1 MRQASPT
8 GAWVVG
14 RRGFLLAG
22 AAGLAAGGL
31 GARPARAATE
41 TDLAFANFGLAN
53 AYLLADFYARSLET
67 GRLGTGARPAL
78 RAGRRA
84 SNLHARAL
92 TELLAGAGEAP
103 ATPED
108 FAFEWPETTFQ
119 TAVAIRRTGIAV
131 LQAALGASQRAA
143 ATVTEPTYRVLHA
156 SVAASLAQQLGALGG
171 NAEAFPVALELEAA
185 SAALEPY
192 LG

>member
-1 MRQASPT
+1 MPHGSPT
-8 GAWVVG
+8 GERMVG

-31 GARPARAATE
+31 GVRPAQAATE
-41 TDLAFANFGLAN
+41 TDVAFANFGLAN
-53 AYLLADFYARSLET
+53 AFLLADFYARALES
-67 GRLGTGARPAL
+67 GRLGTGARPAF

-84 SNLHARAL
+84 STLHARAL
-92 TELLAGAGEAP
+92 TELLTGAGETP
-103 ATPED
+103 ARAED
-108 FAFEWPETTFQ
+108 FAFEWPETTFR
-119 TAVAIRRTGIAV
+119 TTGDTRRTGIAV
-131 LQAALGASQRAA
+131 LKAALGAAQGAA
-143 ATVTEPTYRVLHA
+143 VTVTEPSHRVLHA